1 MHHWLALPAS
11 TVPLYVEAMTITRY
25 GQVAL
30 SVSAYGFA
38 TIAVPL
44 VYFRCAAWRPHRA
57 VAALAVGAVLLAG
70 IAAGTR
76 LMSSRL
82 FPPPSNEAILDRTL
96 DPALVAGADVVVKD
110 APSNTLP
117 TIEGPA
123 TIEGIRARGV
133 ICVGYGRNIWGCNRA
148 TASAPRRSPIGPRAS
163 RAPAPR
169 RAGICSTMC

>member
-82 FPPPSNEAILDRTL
+82 FPR
-96 DPALVAGADVVVKD
+96 
-110 APSNTLP
+110 
-117 TIEGPA
+117 
-123 TIEGIRARGV
+123 
-133 ICVGYGRNIWGCNRA
+133 RA
-148 TASAPRRSPIGPRAS
+148 TKRSSIARLIRRSS
-163 RAPAPR
+163 RAPMSSSRTRRQIRCRRSRVRRRSRVSAP
-169 RAGICSTMC
+169 AA